1 MPIAAIS
8 LHSIYIVINYLGG
21 TLCNG
26 PTLADP
32 YRNKRQT
39 QREDLFLEIT
49 MFLGQK
55 LTKPRQSE
63 MKTFFSDQ
71 YVFGTKN

>member
-1 MPIAAIS
+1 MPIAAIP
-8 LHSIYIVINYLGG
+8 LHSIYIVVSYLGG
-21 TLCNG
+21 ALCDG

-39 QREDLFLEIT
+39 KREDLFLEIT

-55 LTKPRQSE
+55 ID
-63 MKTFFSDQ
+63 KT
-71 YVFGTKN
+71 GTESK

>member
-1 MPIAAIS
+1 MPIAAIP
-8 LHSIYIVINYLGG
+8 LYSIYIVDSYLGEA
-21 TLCNG
+21 LCDG

-39 QREDLFLEIT
+39 EREDLFLDIT

-55 LTKPRQSE
+55 ID
-63 MKTFFSDQ
+63 KT
-71 YVFGTKN
+71 GTESK